1 MRDKTEHIYQL
12 VEQWCQ
18 TLDSYQA
25 SEALRQIAI
34 ITGCLP
40 QVSRYLTEQ
49 ESRCVVQ
56 WLQENHP
63 NAYLWAMSQRWV
75 GHPAIIWGSGNSL
88 KPSSWSHTGV
98 SPI

>member
-1 MRDKTEHIYQL
+1 MNTTEQIYQL

-18 TLDSYQA
+18 TLNPSQS
-25 SEALRQIAI
+25 SEALRQIAL

-40 QVSRYLTEQ
+40 QVSKPLTEN
-49 ESRCVVQ
+49 ETKCVMQ

-75 GHPAIIWGSGNSL
+75 GHPAIVWGSNRRMQ
-88 KPSSWSHTGV
+88 KTSWLYEVATPV
-98 SPI
+98 